1 MKQHEQAQFATRAGM
16 TRRTVSR
23 PYGAATDRFR
33 QATLQ
38 STRGDAPSQA
48 TGRARLS
55 TPAYL
60 DYEYPD
66 GAFQGG
72 SLQGD
77 ELQPYAPTLRDHQ
90 RQQVQPSFT
99 GYESEMVYNL
109 NQQGP
114 TQSPYEVVPPYATR
128 QSAAMDALSS
138 QFAVPPYYNEPTGPG
153 VPSPYLA
160 SQLPLAAYNQPGP
173 IGRSGTTQP
182 FPATMPDMT
191 PVGTTGRLEPSP
203 PSQLQPSQSQPQPQQ
218 PVAGESFGHPNESYG
233 QFHQALRET
242 FADTR
247 AGRLVEASRSLLEIS
262 EWLVTN
268 ARELVLYADRLQLWN
283 DFNICWLAVC
293 QKQKDLTQEL
303 LQTGRQP
310 PRTSL
315 LAGEVME
322 NLGKE
327 LISLCDRMEQHGLV
341 DYQMGIWEEEILCV
355 LSQCLDLMDSRPEA
369 LGPQAISVPATATSR
384 S

>member
-1 MKQHEQAQFATRAGM
+1 MDGDTRRMKQHEQAQFATRAGM

-55 TPAYL
+55 TSAYL

-138 QFAVPPYYNEPTGPG
+138 QFAVPQYYNEPTGPG

-160 SQLPLAAYNQPGP
+160 QLPLAAYNQPGP

-203 PSQLQPSQSQPQPQQ
+203 PSQPQPQQ
-218 PVAGESFGHPNESYG
+218 PAAGESFGHPNESYG

-268 ARELVLYADRLQLWN
+268 AREL
-283 DFNICWLAVC
+283 
-293 QKQKDLTQEL
+293 
-303 LQTGRQP
+303 GM
-310 PRTSL
+310 SL
-315 LAGEVME
+315 
-322 NLGKE
+322 
-327 LISLCDRMEQHGLV
+327 
-341 DYQMGIWEEEILCV
+341 
-355 LSQCLDLMDSRPEA
+355 P
-369 LGPQAISVPATATSR
+369 
-384 S
+384 